1 MNNNKCNRKEDNNQ
15 SEFEHKS
22 FYFIIKKKLFNS
34 LNPEFS
40 KVKKMIYKLNN
51 IHELAGLFTFNNKV
65 LRGAAEGVAQIVARN
80 PIFPEL

>member
-1 MNNNKCNRKEDNNQ
+1 MDNNKGNRKEDNNQ

-51 IHELAGLFTFNNKV
+51 IHETGIN
-65 LRGAAEGVAQIVARN
+65 
-80 PIFPEL
+80 